1 MIWFAGLRGISNS
14 FIISIIIIIVLI
26 IIGALAFALSNNM
39 PEEHR
44 DLYVSTTLSIV
55 IFTTII
61 IGGLTEPMLNYT
73 RMRMIITEESLSSSP
88 RLDYSRLMTTPDP
101 TNKQH
106 SNDDI
111 TPRNEND
118 NDNENESDGI
128 EGKINGLIYH
138 FEKEYMQPFFG
149 TPTSHKRSETEMVS
163 SNT

>member
-1 MIWFAGLRGISNS
+1 MQIMIWFAGLRGISNS

-73 RMRMIITEESLSSSP
+73 RMRMIISEELSPTSP
-88 RLDYSRLMTTPDP
+88 RMDYSRLMNTPDP
-101 TNKQH
+101 TNKQ
-106 SNDDI
+106 NINDI
-111 TPRNEND
+111 TTQDENL
-118 NDNENESDGI
+118 SDGI
-128 EGKINGLIYH
+128 EGKIMYGFMYH

-149 TPTSHKRSETEMVS
+149 TPNGKNDKRRETEMVNS
-163 SNT
+163 T